1 MLRVLER
8 ASYLDGIVLLNVRV
22 GESEGS
28 AVVGDNVGDLVG
40 AGGLASDA
48 AELELGLVGVNLV
61 GLVSSLHVVE
71 DSEVLAGSLDRHNV
85 HDTERELGVSSDLA
99 VDLDESFLVFNDL
112 YCLLT
117 RNCISQSISKEH
129 GEGHAFLSLV
139 GSGAGSGG
147 VNSSELV
154 QHPVGGSCDSLLM
167 LLGSSC
173 LEYGQTTSQDCLP
186 FSLRRY
192 ILIINS
198 SNPPQFH
205 I

>member
-1 MLRVLER
+1 ML
-8 ASYLDGIVLLNVRV
+8 LDVGV

-28 AVVGDNVGDLVG
+28 AVVGDNIGDLVG
-40 AGGLASDA
+40 TEGLASDA

-71 DSEVLAGSLDRHNV
+71 DSEVLAGSLDRNNV
-85 HDTERELGVSSDLA
+85 HDTERESGVSSDLA
-99 VDLDESFLVFNDL
+99 VDPDESFLVFNDL
-112 YCLLT
+112 YSLLT

-139 GSGAGSGG
+139 GAGAGSGS

-154 QHPVGGSCDSLLM
+154 QHPVGGSSDSLLM

-173 LEYGQTTSQDCLP
+173 LESRSTTSQDYLP
-186 FSLRRY
+186 FSLLRY

-198 SNPPQFH
+198 SNPPQFIH
-205 I
+205 IYHPI